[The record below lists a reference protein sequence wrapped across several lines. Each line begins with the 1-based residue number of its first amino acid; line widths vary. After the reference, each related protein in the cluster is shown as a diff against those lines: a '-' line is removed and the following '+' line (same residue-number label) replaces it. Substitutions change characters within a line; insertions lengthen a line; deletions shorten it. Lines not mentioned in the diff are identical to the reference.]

1 MSKIKRVG
9 CILLML
15 SIIEIAFS
23 HTMLKVYADEMIANK
38 NDKEIVTEEVQLLE
52 TESIDKS
59 DLEKC
64 RQILLEAGT
73 PSEVLE
79 NSSDEQIEFI
89 AEYLKEGEKYES
101 MDNFEFESE
110 LVNNGISTYS
120 LSSLSDKLIRVTIIC
135 YSYKN
140 NGEIQYRF
148 FPSFRWLSTNYGI
161 KNDSF
166 GFALYDGWEVV
177 PGMPAQIAVYLKNSY
192 GTTKSQIYYPI
203 DASQYG
209 YAYNF
214 EAGTSVPNGYYEGHA
229 VFYARKKKTNAT
241 NGITVKYVHDNSSWL
256 SNITYGL
263 SIGPASVAVSSDSPK
278 LQVYSKNMTF
288 AISYK

>member
-1 MSKIKRVG
+1 MSKIKKAG
-9 CILLML
+9 CVLLIL

-23 HTMLKVYADEMIANK
+23 HTMLKVYAEEMIEDK
-38 NDKEIVTEEVQLLE
+38 DYKEIIANEIQLFE
-52 TESIDKS
+52 NESIDKS

-64 RQILLEAGT
+64 KQILLEAGT
-73 PSEVLE
+73 PNEVLE
-79 NSSDEQIEFI
+79 DSSDEQIEFI
-89 AEYLKEGEKYES
+89 ARHLKEGEKYES
-101 MDNFEFESE
+101 VDNYEFESE

-120 LSSLSDKLIRVTIIC
+120 LSSLSDKLIRITIIC

-140 NGEIQYRF
+140 NGETQYRF

-214 EAGTSVPNGYYEGHA
+214 TAGSSVPNGYYEGHA

-241 NGITVKYVHDNSSWL
+241 NGITMKYVHDNSSWL
-256 SNITYGL
+256 SSISYGL
-263 SIGPASVAVSSDSPK
+263 SIGPASISVSSDSSK
-278 LQVYSKNMTF
+278 LQVYSNNMTF